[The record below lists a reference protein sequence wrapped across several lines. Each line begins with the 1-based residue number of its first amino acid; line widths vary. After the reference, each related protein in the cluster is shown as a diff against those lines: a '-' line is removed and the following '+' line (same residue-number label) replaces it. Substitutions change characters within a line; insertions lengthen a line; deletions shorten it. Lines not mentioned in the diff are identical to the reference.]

1 MVQNG
6 LKQTMMKCL
15 RCSMNCKLLFQHL
28 VNTIDGVFINAI
40 IKTYSNSLEQMNKT
54 TWAVQP
60 TYWGNELRSWAE
72 YADTWERIEDLALG
86 MAEDMM
92 EEVTIFKVGSISSFK
107 WATRGGLG

>member
-1 MVQNG
+1 
-6 LKQTMMKCL
+6 
-15 RCSMNCKLLFQHL
+15 MNCKLLFQHL

-40 IKTYSNSLEQMNKT
+40 ISTYRNSLEQMNKT

-60 TYWGNELRSWAE
+60 TSWGNDLRVWADH
-72 YADTWERIEDLALG
+72 ATTWEQIEDMALD

-92 EEVTIFKVGSISSFK
+92 EEMTIFKVGSISSFK

>member
-60 TYWGNELRSWAE
+60 SSWGNDLRSWIRHLMVQNGLKQ
-72 YADTWERIEDLALG
+72 T
-86 MAEDMM
+86 MM
-92 EEVTIFKVGSISSFK
+92 K
-107 WATRGGLG
+107 